1 MDVVST
7 DHSHANNLASLIICF
22 FKQQIFFSF
31 VNTKTIT
38 IFGDLFLSVK
48 FTFLFH

>member
-1 MDVVST
+1 MLYLLVTVMQ
-7 DHSHANNLASLIICF
+7 IIWQAWLFF

-31 VNTKTIT
+31 VNAKTIT